1 MDANLG
7 ASSLGS
13 VVTSLAVILLLLA
26 VAGFVLRRLRG
37 GGAWTGGAQRG
48 RIEIVAARQI
58 GWQSSLLIVEADG
71 ARFLVGAGRN
81 GLTPI
86 GPLNNLATLPP
97 ALPAETAS

>member
-13 VVTSLAVILLLLA
+13 VVTSLAVILALLA
-26 VAGFVLRRLRG
+26 VTGFVLRRLRG
-37 GGAWTGGAQRG
+37 GVWPGAAQRG

-86 GPLNNLATLPP
+86 GPLTTPAPP
-97 ALPAETAS
+97 PETIV